1 MEIILKTITVFFIST
16 LKFAAGSLA
25 AIGSQLGLEGSF
37 SNLIGG
43 IIGIVVFTYLG
54 GFIQAWMVK
63 TFPNKFNRKFTRSNR
78 FLVRLKQRFG
88 LEGIAALTPIVLSIP
103 VGVLAALSVT
113 KDKKRIVVS
122 MAISCLFWCAV
133 LFLPYYVFNINIQDW
148 VISWFN

>member
-54 GFIQAWMVK
+54 GFIQVWLIR
-63 TFPNKFNRKFTRSNR
+63 TFPKMFGRKFSRTSR
-78 FLVRLKQRFG
+78 FLVRLKQKFG

-103 VGVLAALSVT
+103 VGVMAALSVT
-113 KDKKRIVVS
+113 HDKKRIIVS
-122 MAISCLFWCAV
+122 MVVSCLFWCAV

-148 VISWFN
+148 VVGWFK